1 MVLRYRL
8 AAGLA
13 VAGILAGCAGRTPY
27 EQLMAVKPTGSAF
40 SHALYHEYARL
51 AQSLHISELPGRTA
65 FDARG
70 SISLSPVS
78 PNEARLALHYA
89 QKAESAASGEEPLP
103 EEAPSDDRIAENV
116 RLELLRMLSEQRN
129 KAPLAAA
136 QAQANYDCWIL
147 DARIGALSATS
158 QACHTALLAELAR
171 LREVKSAPAASPKAA
186 PAGSPVSTKKLPPPH
201 Q

>member
-13 VAGILAGCAGRTPY
+13 VAGILTGCAGRTPY

-51 AQSLHISELPGRTA
+51 AQSLDISELPGRTA

-89 QKAESAASGEEPLP
+89 QKAESAAIGEEPLP
-103 EEAPSDDRIAENV
+103 EEAPADDRVAENV
-116 RLELLRMLSEQRN
+116 RLELLRMLSTQRN
-129 KAPLAAA
+129 KAPQAAA

-147 DARIGALSATS
+147 DARIQALSATS

-171 LREVKSAPAASPKAA
+171 LQAKSAPAAAAKAA
-186 PAGSPVSTKKLPPPH
+186 PAGTPVATKKLPPPH

>member
-13 VAGILAGCAGRTPY
+13 VAGILVGCAGRTPY
-27 EQLMAVKPTGSAF
+27 EELMAANPTGSAF

-51 AQSLHISELPGRTA
+51 AQSLHISELPGHTA

-103 EEAPSDDRIAENV
+103 EEAPDDDRIAENV
-116 RLELLRMLSEQRN
+116 RLELLRMLSRQRN

-147 DARIGALSATS
+147 DARIRALAVTS
-158 QACHTALLAELAR
+158 RSCHTALLSELAH
-171 LREVKSAPAASPKAA
+171 LRKVKGTPKVGAKAA
-186 PAGSPVSTKKLPPPH
+186 QAGAPVTTKKLPAPSK
-201 Q
+201 

>member
-13 VAGILAGCAGRTPY
+13 VAGILTGCAGRTPY

-89 QKAESAASGEEPLP
+89 QKAESAAIGEEPLP
-103 EEAPSDDRIAENV
+103 EEAPADDRVAENV
-116 RLELLRMLSEQRN
+116 RLELLRMLSTQRN
-129 KAPLAAA
+129 KAPQAAA

-147 DARIGALSATS
+147 DAPIEALAATS
-158 QACHTALLAELAR
+158 RSCHTALLAELTR
-171 LREVKSAPAASPKAA
+171 LREVQDKTITGPKAP
-186 PAGSPVSTKKLPPPH
+186 PAGTPVATKKLPAPGK
-201 Q
+201 

>member
-27 EQLMAVKPTGSAF
+27 EELVAANPTGSAF
-40 SHALYHEYARL
+40 SRALYNEYARL
-51 AQSLHISELPGRTA
+51 ARSLHISELPGRTA

-78 PNEARLALHYA
+78 PDEARLALHYA

-103 EEAPSDDRIAENV
+103 EQAPADDRIAENI
-116 RLELLRMLSEQRN
+116 RLELLRMLSRQRN

-147 DARIGALSATS
+147 DARVGALSATS
-158 QACHTALLAELAR
+158 QSCHTALLAELAR
-171 LREVKSAPAASPKAA
+171 LREVQGAPAAKPKLA
-186 PAGSPVSTKKLPPPH
+186 PAVAPVTTKKLPAPGK
-201 Q
+201 

>member
-13 VAGILAGCAGRTPY
+13 IAGMLAGCAGRTPY

-40 SHALYHEYARL
+40 SHALYQEYMRL
-51 AQSLHISELPGRTA
+51 AKSLHISELPGRTA

-103 EEAPSDDRIAENV
+103 AEAPADDRVAENV

-147 DARIGALSATS
+147 DAQIQALSATS
-158 QACHTALLAELAR
+158 QACHTALLAQLAS
-171 LREVKSAPAASPKAA
+171 LGAANSAPPSGSKTV
-186 PAGSPVSTKKLPPPH
+186 PAGTPVSTEKLPPPH
-201 Q
+201 H